1 MEGTLSLIMTV
12 AQTHGSCLV
21 SDGDSK
27 NTCSKIC
34 EWLSERTCSLWKKS
48 IWLVGKNTKQIPE
61 RRKKNEESMKVH
73 LLNIFYANSN
83 MQSSV
88 KDLQ

>member
-1 MEGTLSLIMTV
+1 MEGTLSLMTV
-12 AQTHGSCLV
+12 AQTHGKCLV
-21 SDGDSK
+21 SDGDST

-34 EWLSERTCSLWKKS
+34 EWLSERTYSLWKKLYEWKKYETNS
-48 IWLVGKNTKQIPE
+48 WK
-61 RRKKNEESMKVH
+61 KKNEESMKVY